1 MRHAFE
7 YAVAFGE
14 QKFPAPDGP
23 VQTVAG
29 SVPNHTQGWP
39 FDLILRHAGG
49 GVRPVMLDTEFGRA
63 RLAERD
69 VSGGQ
74 GTARLTSYIVTVF
87 GREVI
92 RMHIARH
99 EIDIRIV

>member
-7 YAVAFGE
+7 CPVAFGE

-29 SVPNHTQGWP
+29 SIPNNTQGWS

-49 GVRPVMLDTEFGRA
+49 DVCPVMLDADFDRA
-63 RLAERD
+63 RQVIAERA
-69 VSGGQ
+69 V
-74 GTARLTSYIVTVF
+74 TA
-87 GREVI
+87 GRGLPALPAISSECLVE
-92 RMHIARH
+92 R
-99 EIDIRIV
+99 

>member
-1 MRHAFE
+1 MPHAFE
-7 YAVAFGE
+7 YGVAFDE
-14 QKFPAPDGP
+14 HILTAPDGP
-23 VQTVAG
+23 GQTVAG
-29 SVPNHTQGWP
+29 TVPDHTQGWP

-63 RLAERD
+63 RPAERD